1 MRVKVGISV
10 LSACESNGHTVAEER
25 AREQAE
31 EAARMDVQVKV
42 EDDEPDQA
50 SMGENRVLEFDD
62 TSEFVQAIQYNPVV
76 KEESRVATLPPAT
89 ADSKNFTPARTRTD
103 SPMETD
109 EVVHELEAGEV
120 TVKEEEDDDDDEA
133 MLNAIE
139 AAINTAEAEMV
150 NKEAGAEP
158 EVSTIVWCFL

>member
-1 MRVKVGISV
+1 MIYP
-10 LSACESNGHTVAEER
+10 NGHTVAEER

-42 EDDEPDQA
+42 EDDGPDQA

-62 TSEFVQAIQYNPVV
+62 TSEFVQAIQYKPVVV
-76 KEESRVATLPPAT
+76 KEESSAATLPPTA
-89 ADSKNFTPARTRTD
+89 ADSKNFTPVRTRTD

-120 TVKEEEDDDDDEA
+120 TVKEEEDDDDDEEA

-158 EVSTIVWCFL
+158 EVSAIIWCFYDNVG